1 MKELDGDDV
10 LLGKL
15 GCGGDGFEWRCM
27 KFLVEVLWK
36 SCTSLVAFVVGEK
49 LLGNLSNLKLNLT
62 FG

>member
-27 KFLVEVLWK
+27 KLWK
-36 SCTSLVAFVVGEK
+36 SCDKSCGIRQWGKASWKSEK
-49 LLGNLSNLKLNLT
+49 HEA
-62 FG
+62 